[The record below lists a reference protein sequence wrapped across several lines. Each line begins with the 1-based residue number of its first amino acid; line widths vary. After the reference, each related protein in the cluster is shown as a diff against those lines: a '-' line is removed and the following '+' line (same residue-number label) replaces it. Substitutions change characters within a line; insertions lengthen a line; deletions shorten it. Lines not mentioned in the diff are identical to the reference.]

1 MTTPKYIIILLLI
14 IPLHG
19 TAQTVRIPA
28 EWEKQEK
35 VWLSWFGQERR
46 DSTSCRVI
54 EALQP
59 HVPLSINVES
69 DSMKMAAIQ
78 YMSGYNID
86 VSKLDFVKD
95 AYADFYIRDYVFFVK
110 DAAEKLQIVCFDYS
124 SYGMYPDLL
133 GPMTEEEGRFGKW
146 DERLAEKMRV
156 PAVTSDYVFEGGGI
170 ESNGKGT
177 FLVIKEM
184 ALQRNPKKTIPE
196 IEAELKRT
204 LGARKIIW
212 LANGLIEDRLFPNFG
227 PFYKNYFGGGA
238 NMHVDE
244 LCRFTDETTVVLP
257 YISAADKAKSP
268 VDSINYPMLETNY
281 EILKN
286 ATTADGKKIKIIRIP
301 MPEIEQLKY
310 AMVIEQSDI
319 KRFRDFGFNAGDT
332 IYRLPAASYCNYFI
346 SNNVVLLQKY
356 WKPGMPETQKQK
368 DEEVRKIFAQ
378 LFPDRQIIQIHSRT
392 VNRGGGGLHC
402 MTHEVPVSK
411 K

>member
-1 MTTPKYIIILLLI
+1 
-14 IPLHG
+14 
-19 TAQTVRIPA
+19 
-28 EWEKQEK
+28 
-35 VWLSWFGQERR
+35 
-46 DSTSCRVI
+46 
-54 EALQP
+54 
-59 HVPLSINVES
+59 
-69 DSMKMAAIQ
+69 
-78 YMSGYNID
+78 
-86 VSKLDFVKD
+86 
-95 AYADFYIRDYVFFVK
+95 
-110 DAAEKLQIVCFDYS
+110 
-124 SYGMYPDLL
+124 
-133 GPMTEEEGRFGKW
+133 
-146 DERLAEKMRV
+146 
-156 PAVTSDYVFEGGGI
+156 
-170 ESNGKGT
+170 
-177 FLVIKEM
+177 
-184 ALQRNPKKTIPE
+184 
-196 IEAELKRT
+196 
-204 LGARKIIW
+204 
-212 LANGLIEDRLFPNFG
+212 
-227 PFYKNYFGGGA
+227 
-238 NMHVDE
+238 MHVDE
-244 LCRFTDETTVVLP
+244 LCRFVDETTVVLP

-268 VDSINYPMLETNY
+268 VDSINHPMLETNY

-392 VNRGGGGLHC
+392 VNRGGGGIHC

>member
-244 LCRFTDETTVVLP
+244 LCRFVDETTVVLP

>member
-110 DAAEKLQIVCFDYS
+110 DAAGKLQIVCFDYS

-244 LCRFTDETTVVLP
+244 LCRFVDETTVVLP

-268 VDSINYPMLETNY
+268 VDSINHPMLETNY

>member
-268 VDSINYPMLETNY
+268 VDSINHPMLETNY